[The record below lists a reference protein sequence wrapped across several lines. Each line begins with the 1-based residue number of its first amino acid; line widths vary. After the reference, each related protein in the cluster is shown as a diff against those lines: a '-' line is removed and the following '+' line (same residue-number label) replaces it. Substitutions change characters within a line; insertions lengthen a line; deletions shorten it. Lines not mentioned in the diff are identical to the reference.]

1 MPTFESRWDDAHAAG
16 LDAVGLLAYRSN
28 LLGADERIVNRGGG
42 NTSTKHAALDYRGRE
57 LPVLAIKA
65 SGYDLK
71 TAPRAAFPDVALEAI
86 AGVRRRESMSD
97 EAMVDYLA
105 HALLEPGAP
114 RPSIETLLHGFLP
127 WRDVDHVH
135 ADAIVSFCMAERGE
149 AITTDVF
156 GDEVVWLPYI
166 RPGFTMAKWCADA
179 VERQPTCRAVFLG
192 KHGLVTWADSA
203 KQSYLNSL
211 EFINR
216 AADYIEDQA
225 RGKTVFGGLERPAPP
240 AEQRR
245 QAALRL
251 FPRLRGR
258 LSRGKRVVLHY
269 TDSDDVLAF
278 VNSRHSPEVAAQG
291 LACPD
296 HVLYTKV
303 KPLFLPESGARG
315 PESEVDTA
323 LAAYERDY
331 RRFFREQTLATYGVD
346 PEAAPE
352 SGLRTPDLGPRTPDP
367 FEPLPKVVLVPGL
380 GMVTA
385 GKDQRAALLA
395 AENYTRAIQIMRGAS
410 VLDRFA
416 SLSDKDAYDFE
427 YWPLELYKLTLLPPE
442 RELARRVAFIT
453 GAAGA
458 IGRAIAR
465 RFAEEGAHLALADLN
480 LAGAQAVAK
489 ELPGPAIAVECD
501 VTDPASVERAMA
513 DTVLAFGGLD
523 VVVSNAGIAVAKPID
538 ELSLDDW
545 RRTQDVLLTGY
556 FLVTREALKIMKRQ
570 LRAGDRPDTIG
581 GSIVF
586 VSSKAGL
593 APAKNAAA
601 YTSAKAGELHLA
613 RCAAEEAGPFGI
625 RVNSLAPDAV
635 FEGSG
640 LWSGQWGQA
649 RAASRGVAV
658 DDLPEIYRQR
668 SALKLN
674 VGSADVAEAALF
686 FASDRSAKITGA
698 ILTVDAGL
706 ADGYV
711 R

>member
-1 MPTFESRWDDAHAAG
+1 MPIFDSRWDDAHAAS
-16 LDAVGLLAYRSN
+16 LDPVDLLAYRSN

-42 NTSTKHAALDYRGRE
+42 NTSTKHTAVDYRGRE
-57 LPVLAIKA
+57 LPALAIKA

-86 AGVRRRESMSD
+86 AQLRRRDAMSD
-97 EAMVDYLA
+97 EDMVGYLA
-105 HALLEPGAP
+105 HALLEPNAP

-149 AITTDVF
+149 ALTRSVF
-156 GDEVVWLPYI
+156 GDEVVWVPYI
-166 RPGFTMAKWCADA
+166 RPGFSMAKWCADA
-179 VERQPTCRAVFLG
+179 VEAQPNCRAVFLG
-192 KHGLVTWADSA
+192 KHGLVTWADNA

-216 AADYIEDQA
+216 AAEYIEQQA
-225 RGKTVFGGLERPAPP
+225 RGRGVFGGLNRPTPPLEER
-240 AEQRR
+240 RT
-245 QAALRL
+245 AALQL
-251 FPRLRGR
+251 LPALRGR
-258 LSRGKRVVLHY
+258 LSRRQRVILHH
-269 TDSDDVLAF
+269 TQTDDVLEF
-278 VNSRHSPEVAAQG
+278 VNSRDAAELAARG

-303 KPLFLPESGARG
+303 KPVFLEASGVRRPASGAEAQAGVVNRG
-315 PESEVDTA
+315 RALDEA
-323 LAAYERDY
+323 LAAYAGEY
-331 RRFFREQTLATYGVD
+331 GRFFQDQSAGD
-346 PEAAPE
+346 PNP
-352 SGLRTPDLGPRTPDP
+352 PQP
-367 FEPLPKVVLVPGL
+367 FEAFPKVVLAPDV

-385 GKDQRAALLA
+385 GKDQRAAMLA
-395 AENYTRAIQIMRGAS
+395 AENYARAIQIMRGAS
-410 VLDRFA
+410 LLDSFG
-416 SLSDKDAYDFE
+416 SLTDREAYDFE

-442 RELARRVAFIT
+442 KELARRVALVT

-465 RFAEEGAHLALADLN
+465 RFAQEGAHLALADLD
-480 LAGAQAVAK
+480 LAGVEALAR
-489 ELPGPAIAVECD
+489 ELPGPAVAMRCD
-501 VTDPASVERAMA
+501 VTDEASVQAALEE
-513 DTVLAFGGLD
+513 TVLAFGGLD
-523 VVVSNAGIAVAKPID
+523 VVVSNAGVAVAQPLD
-538 ELSLDDW
+538 ELSLEDW

-556 FLVTREALKIMKRQ
+556 FLVTREALRVMKRQ
-570 LRAGDRPDTIG
+570 VLAEDRPETIG

-586 VSSKAGL
+586 VASKAGL

-640 LWSGQWGQA
+640 LWQGQWGQA
-649 RAASRGVAV
+649 RAAGRGVGV
-658 DDLPEIYRQR
+658 EDLPEIYRQR
-668 SALKLN
+668 SALKQN
-674 VGSADVAEAALF
+674 VTAADVAEAALF

>member
-1 MPTFESRWDDAHAAG
+1 MAIFESRWDDGRAAA
-16 LDAVGLLAYRSN
+16 LDAVDLLAYRSN
-28 LLGADERIVNRGGG
+28 LFGADERIVNRGGG

-57 LPVLAIKA
+57 LPALAIKA

-86 AGVRRRESMSD
+86 AQVRERDQMSD
-97 EAMVDYLA
+97 EDMVDYLA
-105 HALLEPGAP
+105 HALLEPSAP

-127 WRDVDHVH
+127 WREVDHVH

-149 AITTDVF
+149 SLTRSVF
-156 GDEVVWLPYI
+156 GAEVVWVPYI

-179 VERQPTCRAVFLG
+179 VERQPKCRAAFLG

-203 KQSYLNSL
+203 KQSYLHTL

-216 AADYIEDQA
+216 AADYIEEQA

-240 AEQRR
+240 PEERR
-245 QAALRL
+245 AAALRL
-251 FPRLRGR
+251 FPELRGR
-258 LSRGKRVVLHY
+258 LSRGQRVILHY
-269 TDSDDVLAF
+269 VDSEDVLGF
-278 VNSRHSPEVAAQG
+278 VNSRGSAALAAKG

-303 KPLFLPESGARG
+303 KPLFLGELSGVSNPLSALD
-315 PESEVDTA
+315 EA
-323 LAAYERDY
+323 LASYEREY
-331 RRFFREQTLATYGVD
+331 TRFFREQAAAT
-346 PEAAPE
+346 PEAMRPA
-352 SGLRTPDLGPRTPDP
+352 P
-367 FEPLPKVVLVPGL
+367 FEGLPKVVLVPDVGL
-380 GMVTA
+380 VTA
-385 GKDQRAALLA
+385 GKDKRAALLA
-395 AENYTRAIQIMRGAS
+395 AENYTRAIQIMRGAT

-416 SLSDKDAYDFE
+416 SLTDKEAYDFE
-427 YWPLELYKLTLLPPE
+427 YWPLELYKLSLLPSE
-442 RELARRVAFIT
+442 KELARRVAFIT
-453 GAAGA
+453 GAAGT
-458 IGRAIAR
+458 IGRAMAR
-465 RFAEEGAHLALADLN
+465 RFADEGAHLALADLN
-480 LAGAQAVAK
+480 LEGAQAVAG
-489 ELPGPAIAVECD
+489 ELSGPAIALQCD
-501 VTDPASVERAMA
+501 VTDERSVRRALE

-523 VVVSNAGIAVAKPID
+523 VVVSNAGTAFSKPLEDI
-538 ELSLDDW
+538 ELEDW
-545 RRTQDVLLTGY
+545 RRTLDVLLTGY

-570 LRAGDRPDTIG
+570 TSGGDRSIG

-613 RCAAEEAGPFGI
+613 RCAAEEAGPYGI

-649 RAASRGVAV
+649 RAASRGVGV

-668 SALKLN
+668 STLKLN
-674 VGSADVAEAALF
+674 VSAADVAEAALF

>member
-1 MPTFESRWDDAHAAG
+1 MIVASMPIFESRWDDAHAAG

-42 NTSTKHAALDYRGRE
+42 NTSTKHTAVDYRGRE

-71 TAPRAAFPDVALEAI
+71 TAPRAAFPDVALDAI
-86 AGVRRRESMSD
+86 AGVREREAMSD
-97 EAMVDYLA
+97 EDMVDYLA
-105 HALLEPGAP
+105 HALLEPSAP

-127 WRDVDHVH
+127 WQDVDHVH

-149 AITTDVF
+149 AITADVF
-156 GDEVVWLPYI
+156 GGEVVWVPYI

-179 VERQPTCRAVFLG
+179 VERQPKCRAVFLG
-192 KHGLVTWADSA
+192 KHGLVTWAGSA
-203 KQSYLNSL
+203 KQSYLNTL

-216 AADYIEDQA
+216 AAEYIEDRAQ
-225 RGKTVFGGLERPAPP
+225 GKAVFGGLERPAPP
-240 AEQRR
+240 AAQRR
-245 QAALRL
+245 EAALRL
-251 FPRLRGR
+251 FPELRGR
-258 LSRGKRVVLHY
+258 LSRNKRIILHY
-269 TDSDDVLAF
+269 TDSDDVLGF
-278 VNSRHSPEVAAQG
+278 VNGRHSPEIAAQG
-291 LACPD
+291 LGCPD

-303 KPLFLPESGARG
+303 KPLFLQRAGGLDGALDGYASSYRQFFEAQAKADPHPPE
-315 PESEVDTA
+315 
-323 LAAYERDY
+323 
-331 RRFFREQTLATYGVD
+331 
-346 PEAAPE
+346 
-352 SGLRTPDLGPRTPDP
+352 P
-367 FEPLPKVVLVPGL
+367 FEPLPKVVLVPDI

-385 GKDQRAALLA
+385 GKDQRAAMLA
-395 AENYTRAIQIMRGAS
+395 AENYTRAIQIMRGAT

-416 SLSDKDAYDFE
+416 SLTDKDAYDFE
-427 YWPLELYKLTLLPPE
+427 YWPLELYKLSLLPPE
-442 RELARRVAFIT
+442 KELARRVAFVT
-453 GAAGA
+453 GAAGT
-458 IGRAIAR
+458 IGQAIAR
-465 RFAEEGAHLALADLN
+465 RFAEEGAHVALADLN
-480 LAGAQAVAK
+480 LAGAEAAAK
-489 ELPGPAIAVECD
+489 DMPGPAIAVHCD
-501 VTDPASVERAMA
+501 VTDPTSVERAMA
-513 DTVLAFGGLD
+513 ETVLAFGGLD
-523 VVVSNAGIAVAKPID
+523 VVVSNAGIAVAAPID
-538 ELSLDDW
+538 ELSLEDW

-570 LRAGDRPDTIG
+570 VIAGDRPETLG

-649 RAASRGVAV
+649 RAASRGVGV
-658 DDLPEIYRQR
+658 DDLPEIYRER
-668 SALKLN
+668 STLKRN
-674 VGSADVAEAALF
+674 VTAADVAEAALF

-706 ADGYV
+706 SDGYV

>member
-1 MPTFESRWDDAHAAG
+1 MIDGGMPMFESRWDDAYAAG
-16 LDAVGLLAYRSN
+16 LDAVDRLAYRSN

-42 NTSTKHAALDYRGRE
+42 NTSTKHTAVDYRGRE
-57 LPVLAIKA
+57 LPALAIKA

-86 AGVRRRESMSD
+86 AEVRTLEAMSD
-97 EAMVDYLA
+97 ERMVDYLA
-105 HALLEPGAP
+105 HALLEPAAP

-127 WRDVDHVH
+127 WSDVDHVH

-149 AITTDVF
+149 EVTKRVF
-156 GDEVVWLPYI
+156 GDEVVWVPYI
-166 RPGFTMAKWCADA
+166 RPGFTMARWCADA
-179 VERQPTCRAVFLG
+179 VERQPRCRAVFLG
-192 KHGLVTWADSA
+192 KHGLVTWAGSA
-203 KQSYLNSL
+203 KQSYLNTL

-216 AADYIEDQA
+216 AAEYIEEQA
-225 RGKTVFGGLERPAPP
+225 RGKAVFGGLERPAPP
-240 AEQRR
+240 PEQRR
-245 QAALRL
+245 AAALEL
-251 FPRLRGR
+251 FPALRGR
-258 LSRGKRVVLHY
+258 LSRNKRVILHHV
-269 TDSDDVLAF
+269 DSDDVLGF
-278 VNSRHSPEVAAQG
+278 VNSRESPMLAAEG

-296 HVLYTKV
+296 HVLFTKV
-303 KPLFLPESGARG
+303 KPLFLRG
-315 PESEVDTA
+315 DLDAE
-323 LAAYERDY
+323 LRAYEDDY
-331 RRFFREQTLATYGVD
+331 ARFFREQAAQD
-346 PEAAPE
+346 EHPPE
-352 SGLRTPDLGPRTPDP
+352 P
-367 FEPLPKVVLVPGL
+367 FEGLPKVVLAPDVGL
-380 GMVTA
+380 VTA
-385 GKDQRAALLA
+385 GKDKRSALIA
-395 AENYTRAIQIMRGAS
+395 AENYTRAIQIIRGAS

-416 SLSDKDAYDFE
+416 SLTDRDAYEFE

-442 RELARRVAFIT
+442 KELARRVAFIT

-458 IGRAIAR
+458 IGQAIAR
-465 RFAEEGAHLALADLN
+465 RFAQEGAHLALADVN
-480 LAGAQAVAK
+480 LEGAQALAS
-489 ELPGPAIAVECD
+489 ELGAPHIPVRCD
-501 VTDPASVERAMA
+501 VTDEASVERALA
-513 DTVLAFGGLD
+513 ETVLAFGGLD
-523 VVVSNAGIAVAKPID
+523 VVVSNAGVAVAKPIE
-538 ELSLDDW
+538 ELTIEDW
-545 RRTQDVLLTGY
+545 RRTHDVLLTGY

-570 LRAGDRPDTIG
+570 AIGGDRPETIG

-593 APAKNAAA
+593 APAKSAAA

-658 DDLPEIYRQR
+658 AELPEIYRQR
-668 SALKLN
+668 STLKQN
-674 VGSADVAEAALF
+674 VTTADVAEAALF

>member
-1 MPTFESRWDDAHAAG
+1 MIGQAMAFDSRWDEAHAAA
-16 LDAVGLLAYRSN
+16 LDAVDLLAYRSN

-42 NTSTKHAALDYRGRE
+42 NTSTKHTAVDYRGRE

-86 AGVRRRESMSD
+86 ADVRQRDEMTD

-105 HALLEPGAP
+105 HALLEPTAP

-149 AITTDVF
+149 ALARDVF
-156 GDEVVWLPYI
+156 GDEVVWVPYI

-179 VERQPTCRAVFLG
+179 VERQPKCRAVFLG

-203 KQSYLNSL
+203 KQSYLNTL

-216 AADYIEDQA
+216 AADYIEDRA
-225 RGKTVFGGLERPAPP
+225 RGKTVFGGLAKPAQPEP
-240 AEQRR
+240 ERR
-245 QAALRL
+245 QQAQQLLPA
-251 FPRLRGR
+251 LRGR
-258 LSRGKRVVLHY
+258 LSKNKRVILRW
-269 TDSDDVLAF
+269 TATPDVLDF
-278 VNSRHSPEVAAQG
+278 VNSRDSAAVAAQG

-303 KPLFLPESGARG
+303 KPLFLEGVGSGVWG
-315 PESEVDTA
+315 LDEA
-323 LAAYERDY
+323 LAAYDADY
-331 RRFFREQTLATYGVD
+331 ARFFEEQT
-346 PEAAPE
+346 EAAYGPQT
-352 SGLRTPDLGPRTPDP
+352 LNPKPQTPPQA
-367 FEPLPKVVLVPGL
+367 FEGLPKVVLVPDV

-395 AENYTRAIQIMRGAS
+395 AENYTRAIQIMRGAT
-410 VLDRFA
+410 VLDRFG
-416 SLSDKDAYDFE
+416 SLTDKEAYDFE

-442 RELARRVAFIT
+442 KELARRVVFIT

-458 IGRAIAR
+458 IGQAIAR
-465 RFAEEGAHLALADLN
+465 RFSEEGAHLALADLN
-480 LAGAQAVAK
+480 LEGAEALAT
-489 ELPGPAIAVECD
+489 ELSGPAIAVRCD
-501 VTDPASVERAMA
+501 VTDPASVEAA
-513 DTVLAFGGLD
+513 LAETVLAYGGVD
-523 VVVSNAGIAVAKPID
+523 VVVSNAGTAISKPVE

-545 RRTQDVLLTGY
+545 QRTLDVLLTGY
-556 FLVTREALKIMKRQ
+556 FLVSREALKVFKRQ
-570 LRAGDRPDTIG
+570 TVVAERALG
-581 GSIVF
+581 GSIIY

-613 RCAAEEAGPFGI
+613 RCLAEEGGPFGI
-625 RVNSLAPDAV
+625 RVNSLAPDAI

-649 RAASRGVAV
+649 RAASRGVGV

-668 SALKLN
+668 STLKLN
-674 VGSADVAEAALF
+674 VTAADVAEAALF
-686 FASDRSAKITGA
+686 FASERSAKITGA

>member
-1 MPTFESRWDDAHAAG
+1 MPVFESLWNEAHAAG
-16 LDAVGLLAYRSN
+16 LDAVDRLAYRSN

-42 NTSTKHAALDYRGRE
+42 NTSTKHTAVDYRGRE
-57 LPVLAIKA
+57 LPALAIKA

-86 AGVRRRESMSD
+86 AQVRRRPAMSD
-97 EAMVDYLA
+97 EEMVDYLA
-105 HALLEPGAP
+105 HALLEPNAP

-127 WRDVDHVH
+127 WPEVDHVH

-149 AITTDVF
+149 ELTKRVF
-156 GDEVVWLPYI
+156 GGEVLWLRYL
-166 RPGFTMAKWCADA
+166 RPGFAMAQECADA
-179 VERQPTCRAVFLG
+179 VEAQRGCRAVFLG
-192 KHGLVTWADSA
+192 KHGLVTWGDSA
-203 KQSYLNSL
+203 RESYLNTL

-216 AADYIEDQA
+216 ASEYIEDQA
-225 RGKTVFGGLERPAPP
+225 RGKTVFGGVARPAPDP
-240 AEQRR
+240 QARR
-245 QAALRL
+245 EAALRL
-251 FPRLRGR
+251 LPQLRGR
-258 LSRGKRVVLHY
+258 LSAGKRVILQH
-269 TDSDDVLAF
+269 TDSDDVLGF
-278 VNSRHSPEVAAQG
+278 VAGRNSAQLAAKG

-296 HVLYTKV
+296 HVLYTQV
-303 KPLFLPESGARG
+303 KPLFLEGGLDEA
-315 PESEVDTA
+315 
-323 LAAYERDY
+323 
-331 RRFFREQTLATYGVD
+331 LATYAGDYQRFFAEQAAAD
-346 PEAAPE
+346 PQP
-352 SGLRTPDLGPRTPDP
+352 PQP
-367 FEPLPKVVLVPGL
+367 FEPLPKVVLAPDV

-385 GKDQRAALLA
+385 GKDRRSAMLA
-395 AENYTRAIQIMRGAS
+395 AENYRRAIQIMRGAS

-442 RELARRVAFIT
+442 KELARRVAFVT
-453 GAAGA
+453 GAAGT
-458 IGRAIAR
+458 IGQAIAR
-465 RFAEEGAHLALADLN
+465 RFSEEGAHLALADLN
-480 LAGAQAVAK
+480 LAGAEALAR
-489 ELPGPAIAVECD
+489 ELPGPAVALACD
-501 VTDPASVERAMA
+501 VTDPASVETALA
-513 DTVLAFGGLD
+513 ETVLAFGGLD
-523 VVVSNAGIAVAKPID
+523 VVVSNAGIAVAKPLE
-538 ELSLDDW
+538 ELSLEDW

-556 FLVTREALKIMKRQ
+556 FLVTREALKVMKRQ
-570 LRAGDRPDTIG
+570 QLAGDRPETIG

-586 VSSKAGL
+586 VASKAGL

-658 DDLPEIYRQR
+658 EDLPEIYRQR
-668 SALKLN
+668 STLKRT
-674 VGSADVAEAALF
+674 VTSADVAEAALF
-686 FASDRSAKITGA
+686 FASDRSAAITGA

>member
-1 MPTFESRWDDAHAAG
+1 MIELTMPIFESRWDDAHAAT
-16 LDAVGLLAYRSN
+16 LDPVDTLAYRSN

-42 NTSTKHAALDYRGRE
+42 NTSTKHTAVDYRGRE
-57 LPVLAIKA
+57 LLALAIKA

-86 AGVRRRESMSD
+86 AQVRQHDAMTD
-97 EAMVDYLA
+97 EDMVDYLA
-105 HALLEPGAP
+105 HALLEPASP

-135 ADAIVSFCMAERGE
+135 ADAIVSFCMAEQGE
-149 AITTDVF
+149 SLTRRVF
-156 GDEVVWLPYI
+156 GDEVVWVPYI
-166 RPGFTMAKWCADA
+166 RPGFTMAKWCAEA
-179 VERQPTCRAVFLG
+179 VERQPRCRAVFLG

-203 KQSYLNSL
+203 KQSYLNTL

-216 AADYIEDQA
+216 AAAYIEDQA
-225 RGKTVFGGLERPAPP
+225 RGKTLFGGLERPAPSP
-240 AEQRR
+240 DVRR
-245 QAALRL
+245 RAALQL
-251 FPRLRGR
+251 LPALRGR
-258 LSRGKRVVLHY
+258 LSRSKRVILHHV
-269 TDSDDVLAF
+269 DSEDVLGF
-278 VNSRHSPEVAAQG
+278 VNSRESSNVAAQG

-296 HVLYTKV
+296 HVLFTKV
-303 KPLFLPESGARG
+303 KPLFLRGSGIGDQGLA
-315 PESEVDTA
+315 DMDQA
-323 LAAYERDY
+323 LAAYETDY
-331 RRFFREQTLATYGVD
+331 ERFFRDQAAMD
-346 PEAAPE
+346 PHPPE
-352 SGLRTPDLGPRTPDP
+352 P
-367 FEPLPKVVLVPGL
+367 FEGLPKVVLVPDVGL
-380 GMVTA
+380 VTA
-385 GKDQRAALLA
+385 GKDKRSALIA
-395 AENYTRAIQIMRGAS
+395 AENYTRAIQIMRGATI
-410 VLDRFA
+410 LDRFA
-416 SLSDKDAYDFE
+416 SLTDKDAYDFE
-427 YWPLELYKLTLLPPE
+427 YWPLELYKLTLPPPE
-442 RELARRVAFIT
+442 KELARRVAFIT
-453 GAAGA
+453 GAAGT

-465 RFAEEGAHLALADLN
+465 RFAAEGGHLALADLN
-480 LAGAQAVAK
+480 LEGAEALAK
-489 ELPGPAIAVECD
+489 ELPSPAVAVRCD
-501 VTDPASVERAMA
+501 VTDPASVQRPLE

-523 VVVSNAGIAVAKPID
+523 VVVSNAGIAVAKSIE
-538 ELSLDDW
+538 ELTLEDW
-545 RRTQDVLLTGY
+545 QRTHDVLLTGY

-570 LRAGDRPDTIG
+570 VVAGERSIG

-625 RVNSLAPDAV
+625 RVNSLAPDAI

-640 LWSGQWGQA
+640 LWAGQWGQA
-649 RAASRGVAV
+649 RAASRGVDV

-668 SALKLN
+668 STLKLN
-674 VGSADVAEAALF
+674 VGAADVAEAALF

>member
-1 MPTFESRWDDAHAAG
+1 MPIFESRWDDAHAST
-16 LDAVGLLAYRSN
+16 LDAVDLLAYRSN

-42 NTSTKHAALDYRGRE
+42 NTSTKHIAADYRGRE
-57 LPVLAIKA
+57 VQALAIKA

-86 AGVRRRESMSD
+86 AEVRRREAMSD
-97 EAMVDYLA
+97 EDMVDYLA
-105 HALLEPGAP
+105 HALLEPSAP

-135 ADAIVSFCMAERGE
+135 ADAIVSFCMAEQGE
-149 AITTDVF
+149 SLTRRVF
-156 GDEVVWLPYI
+156 GDEVVWVPYI

-179 VERQPTCRAVFLG
+179 VEAQPQARAVFLG
-192 KHGLVTWADSA
+192 KHGLVTWAESA
-203 KQSYLNSL
+203 RQSYLNTL

-216 AADYIEDQA
+216 AAEYIEQQA

-240 AEQRR
+240 PEQRR
-245 QAALRL
+245 QAAVQLL
-251 FPRLRGR
+251 PALRGR
-258 LSRGKRVVLHY
+258 LSRNKRVILHH
-269 TDSDDVLAF
+269 TDSDDVLGF
-278 VNSRHSPEVAAQG
+278 VNSRESPQVAARG

-303 KPLFLPESGARG
+303 KPLFLREPGVGSQESAGLTVLDG
-315 PESEVDTA
+315 A
-323 LAAYERDY
+323 LAAYEADY
-331 RRFFREQTLATYGVD
+331 QRFFEEQTEAAYGV
-346 PEAAPE
+346 AP
-352 SGLRTPDLGPRTPDP
+352 TPDSRLPTPDP
-367 FEPLPKVVLVPGL
+367 LPRVILVPDV

-385 GKDQRAALLA
+385 GKDRRAAQLA
-395 AENYTRAIQIMRGAS
+395 AENYIRAIQIMRGAT
-410 VLDRFA
+410 VLDRFD
-416 SLSDKDAYDFE
+416 SLTDKEAYDFE

-465 RFAEEGAHLALADLN
+465 RFAEEGAHVVLADVN
-480 LAGAQAVAK
+480 LAGAEAVAK
-489 ELPGPAIAVECD
+489 ELPGPALAVPCD
-501 VTDPASVERAMA
+501 VTDPGSVQCALEQ
-513 DTVLAFGGLD
+513 TVLAFGGLD
-523 VVVSNAGIAVAKPID
+523 VVVSNAGTAVAKPLE
-538 ELSLDDW
+538 ELSVEEW
-545 RRTQDVLLTGY
+545 RQTQNVLLTGY
-556 FLVTREALKIMKRQ
+556 FLVTREALKILKRQ
-570 LRAGDRPDTIG
+570 TMGGDSSRSIG
-581 GSIVF
+581 GSIIF

-625 RVNSLAPDAV
+625 RVNSLAPDAI

-674 VGSADVAEAALF
+674 VSAADVAEAALF

>member
-1 MPTFESRWDDAHAAG
+1 MIVPAPMPIFDSRWDDAHAAT

-42 NTSTKHAALDYRGRE
+42 NTSTKHTAVDYRGRE
-57 LPVLAIKA
+57 LPALAIKA

-86 AGVRRRESMSD
+86 AAVRQRTDMSD

-105 HALLEPGAP
+105 HALLEPSAP

-127 WRDVDHVH
+127 WQDVDHVH
-135 ADAIVSFCMAERGE
+135 ADAVVSFCMAERGE
-149 AITTDVF
+149 SLTRSVF
-156 GDEVVWLPYI
+156 GDEVVWVPYI
-166 RPGFTMAKWCADA
+166 RPGFIMAKWCADA
-179 VERQPTCRAVFLG
+179 VERQPACRAVFLG

-203 KQSYLNSL
+203 KQSYLNTL
-211 EFINR
+211 EYINR
-216 AADYIEDQA
+216 AAEYIEDQA
-225 RGKTVFGGLERPAPP
+225 RGKAIFGGLERPAPP
-240 AEQRR
+240 PQQRR
-245 QAALRL
+245 EAALRL
-251 FPRLRGR
+251 FPELRGR
-258 LSRGKRVVLHY
+258 LSRNKRIILHY
-269 TDSDDVLAF
+269 TDSEDVLGF
-278 VNSRHSPEVAAQG
+278 VNSRHSPEMAAKG

-303 KPLFLPESGARG
+303 KPLFLREPGVGSQEPGLDA
-315 PESEVDTA
+315 A
-323 LAAYERDY
+323 LRSYEADY
-331 RRFFREQTLATYGVD
+331 ERFFRLQTEAVYGT
-346 PEAAPE
+346 P
-352 SGLRTPDLGPRTPDP
+352 TPDSRLPAPQP
-367 FEPLPKVVLVPGL
+367 FEALPKVVLVPDL

-385 GKDQRAALLA
+385 GKDKRAALLA

-442 RELARRVAFIT
+442 KELARRVAFVT
-453 GAAGA
+453 GAAGT

-480 LAGAQAVAK
+480 VEGAQAVAQ
-489 ELPGPAIAVECD
+489 ELPGPAIVVHCD
-501 VTDPASVERAMA
+501 VTDPASVERALA

-556 FLVTREALKIMKRQ
+556 FLVTREALKVMKRQ
-570 LRAGDRPDTIG
+570 VVAGDRPDTIG

-625 RVNSLAPDAV
+625 RVNSLAPDAI

-658 DDLPEIYRQR
+658 DELPEIYRQR

-674 VGSADVAEAALF
+674 VTAADVAEAALF

>member
-1 MPTFESRWDDAHAAG
+1 MAIFESRWDDVQAAT
-16 LDAVGLLAYRSN
+16 LDPVDLLAYRSN

-42 NTSTKHAALDYRGRE
+42 NTSTKHIAVDYRGRDI
-57 LPVLAIKA
+57 PALAIKA

-86 AGVRRRESMSD
+86 AELRRRDAMSD
-97 EAMVDYLA
+97 EDMVDYLA

-127 WRDVDHVH
+127 WPDVDHVH
-135 ADAIVSFCMAERGE
+135 ADAIVSFCMAEQGQALTRR
-149 AITTDVF
+149 VF
-156 GDEVVWLPYI
+156 GDEVVWVPYI
-166 RPGFTMAKWCADA
+166 RPGFTMARWCADA
-179 VERQPTCRAVFLG
+179 VEAQPKARAVFLG

-203 KQSYLNSL
+203 KHSYLNTL

-216 AADYIEDQA
+216 AAEYIEDQA
-225 RGKTVFGGLERPAPP
+225 RGKAVFGGVDRPAPP
-240 AEQRR
+240 AEERR
-245 QAALRL
+245 QAALQL
-251 FPRLRGR
+251 FPALRGR
-258 LSRGKRVVLHY
+258 LSRNQRVILHY
-269 TDSDDVLAF
+269 NDTDDVLGF
-278 VNSRHSPEVAAQG
+278 VNARDSAEVAAKG

-303 KPLFLPESGARG
+303 RPLFVRDGL
-315 PESEVDTA
+315 DQA
-323 LAAYERDY
+323 LAAYEADY
-331 RRFFREQTLATYGVD
+331 ARFFAEQSKDD
-346 PEAAPE
+346 PRPP
-352 SGLRTPDLGPRTPDP
+352 TP
-367 FEPLPKVVLVPGL
+367 FEALPKVILVPDL

-385 GKDQRAALLA
+385 GKDKRSAQIA
-395 AENYTRAIQIMRGAS
+395 AENYTRAIQIMRGAT

-416 SLSDKDAYDFE
+416 SLTDKEAYDFE

-442 RELARRVAFIT
+442 KELARRVAFIT

-465 RFAEEGAHLALADLN
+465 RFADEGAHLVLADLN
-480 LAGAQAVAK
+480 LEGAQSLAK
-489 ELPGPAIAVECD
+489 ELPGPALAVRCD
-501 VTDPASVERAMA
+501 VTDPASVECALSE
-513 DTVLAFGGLD
+513 TVLAFGGLD
-523 VVVSNAGIAVAKPID
+523 VVVSNAGVAQAKPLE
-538 ELSLDDW
+538 ELSLEDW
-545 RRTQDVLLTGY
+545 RHTQDVLLTGY

-570 LRAGDRPDTIG
+570 TVAGERTIG
-581 GSIVF
+581 GSIIF

-613 RCAAEEAGPFGI
+613 RCVAEEAGPFGI
-625 RVNSLAPDAV
+625 RVNSLAPDAI

-649 RAASRGVAV
+649 RAASRGVSV
-658 DDLPEIYRQR
+658 DELPEIYRQR
-668 SALKLN
+668 STLKLN
-674 VGSADVAEAALF
+674 VTAADVAEAALF